1 LEATVERMDR
11 PGPGNIDVTEDARA
25 PSSRLAFESGGSLEE
40 GQISTPERKL
50 NIPAVNSSR
59 GGFARAVGRLFM
71 FLVFLAALGGA
82 FYAGRRYKGPIPFL
96 KEENEVGG
104 QTSPNPVPAGDPL
117 LKFEQTRRE
126 IDRDP
131 NVWLTTKMKVD
142 LTAQGVPSPL
152 ESADPEFLYLYGRAL
167 LLTGNGEEAA
177 RAFEQAIVKADIDP
191 APRNSTI
198 RKEATL
204 ALAALAI
211 KFDKEKPRALTH
223 LEEMLAKPVPVS
235 SP

>member
-1 LEATVERMDR
+1 VAGNMDL
-11 PGPGNIDVTEDARA
+11 TEDALIP
-25 PSSRLAFESGGSLEE
+25 PSRMAFPAVRGPEE

-50 NIPAVNSSR
+50 NIPDANAS
-59 GGFARAVGRLFM
+59 GAGFAGTVGRLLM
-71 FLVFLAALGGA
+71 LVVFLAAIGAA

-96 KEENEVGG
+96 REDNDASAQV
-104 QTSPNPVPAGDPL
+104 SPTPLVSGDTL
-117 LKFEQTRRE
+117 SQFEQNRRE

-131 NVWLTTKMKVD
+131 SGWLSTQVNAE
-142 LTAQGVPSPL
+142 LTRQSVSSPL
-152 ESADPEFLYLYGRAL
+152 ESADPGFLYLYGRASL
-167 LLTGNGEEAA
+167 LAGNSEEAA
-177 RAFEQAIVKADIDP
+177 RAFEQAIVKSDVNPSP
-191 APRNSTI
+191 ANSTI

-223 LEEMLAKPVPVS
+223 LDEMLPKPVPGN